1 MKKILFFILIT
12 LFLSTNIFAVDAD
25 KKKISE
31 LTESTSITDD
41 DLLIMVD
48 APATAPTTKRITFD
62 NFKTSLG
69 ADIGNLTTGDV
80 NVGTEAEGHNLI
92 INSTLGPEMV
102 PAFSAENW
110 TATGYFSVDTS
121 GLVKNYGTT
130 GYTDSSITP
139 SGTFIITPG
148 KIYKIVLTVS
158 SIDVAS
164 SFSSISFYL
173 GGYMFLSMDNYSFP
187 LYNSPA
193 TFTKYVKAG
202 NSDKLI
208 LSSSRANCSI
218 TVSNISVK
226 ELQTSTGD
234 FTVFGDL
241 KIINYL
247 KNVNGE
253 AIISFREDNNFIGRY
268 AGYNLGMGVKNTGIG
283 NLSLYNITTGSSN
296 TGIGASSLNSTTTG
310 TYNTGIGSY
319 ALSTNITGTH
329 NVGIGPWAGNY
340 YYTSAGSFNYLTAPT
355 YSIYIGYSPAGA
367 SATETN
373 AIVIGKQT
381 RGKGSNTVVI
391 GNTSTTN
398 TYLQGI
404 TTYGTTGGYV
414 RKVAEATATLSGATT
429 DIVLAI
435 PTNSKLLGVQ
445 FRVGSTIT
453 SGDGGTTWNASYSGG
468 STTSLVTGQSF
479 TSNTK
484 VNKMHVDEVTS
495 AETNITITPD
505 SGTFSGGEIR
515 AIVYYET
522 FVTLDDYTP
531 PT

>member
-1 MKKILFFILIT
+1 LKKILFFILIT

-110 TATGYFSVDTS
+110 TATNYFSISDSTI
-121 GLVKNYGTT
+121 VKSS
-130 GYTDSSITP
+130 GYTSSTITP
-139 SGTFIITPG
+139 SGTFTVTPG
-148 KIYKIVLTVS
+148 KIYKIVITVS
-158 SIDVAS
+158 AVDVS
-164 SFSSISFYL
+164 PVFSSVEFYL
-173 GGYMFLSMDNYSFP
+173 GGYAFFKMDNSTLP
-187 LYNSPA
+187 LYNSP
-193 TFTKYVKAG
+193 TTVTKYIKAG
-202 NSDKLI
+202 NSDKLNI
-208 LSSSRANCSI
+208 ISYASCTITISSISI
-218 TVSNISVK
+218 K

-268 AGYNLGMGVKNTGIG
+268 AGYNLGMGVRNTGIG

-310 TYNTGIGSY
+310 TYNTSIGAFS
-319 ALSTNITGTH
+319 LVSNTTGTY
-329 NVGIGPWAGNY
+329 NVGLGPWAGQVF
-340 YYTSAGSFNYLTAPT
+340 YTSTGSSGSLKSPT
-355 YSIYIGYSPAGA
+355 YGIYIGYSPAGA
-367 SATETN
+367 SNTETN

-429 DIVLAI
+429 DIALAI